1 MKKSL
6 YLIIILLLCNS
17 AIFSQAPKPA
27 NNFTLKGTI
36 TNHKIHLI
44 WLRYTTEYEKKVLFK
59 APVKNGS
66 FLFKGFIA
74 SPVYA
79 EFFFDNE
86 PRPRSDF
93 GFNML
98 FLSPGHMT
106 VSLVGDDAERT
117 KITGSVMQDEWEI
130 LNKQQK
136 PITALKVAFYTTP
149 NKPNLQK
156 DTTGNNIAYKK
167 TLDQANLYDEQ
178 LKQIDF
184 KFIKTHPDSYLS
196 PYLMENYFTEK
207 TLKLDSAEM
216 LYNSFTQQVK
226 NSIAGKKIGSKIA
239 AHRAS
244 ATGSFAPL
252 FSLKDIHGKTID
264 LKSFRGKNYVLLYFW
279 AGWCLPQ
286 KGEGPFLI
294 RTYNKYHGKGL
305 EVIGIS
311 QDFFERDWKK
321 AIVENHMGT
330 WHNILSRY
338 IQTRYNIEGMPPSIL
353 VLIDK
358 QGKIIDRY
366 IGDHVEWEK
375 TGDNER
381 ILIDLDKKLTEI
393 FGN

>member
-6 YLIIILLLCNS
+6 YLIIILLICNS
-17 AIFSQAPKPA
+17 AIYSQAPKPT

-36 TNHKIHLI
+36 ANHKIHLI
-44 WLRYTTEYEKKVLFK
+44 WLRYTTEHETKVLFK

-86 PRPRSDF
+86 PQPRSDF

-98 FLSPGHMT
+98 FLNPGNMT
-106 VSLVGDDAERT
+106 VSLVKDDTEHT
-117 KITGSVMQDEWEI
+117 KITGSVMQDDWDYLNTQKQPAIAARNNLDVEI
-130 LNKQQK
+130 NKIGAK
-136 PITALKVAFYTTP
+136 GNTP
-149 NKPNLQK
+149 ENHKAVEKLGDKK
-156 DTTGNNIAYKK
+156 DQFN
-167 TLDQANLYDEQ
+167 EQ

-184 KFIKTHPDSYLS
+184 TFIKTHPNSYLS
-196 PYLMENYFTEK
+196 PYLMDNYFIEK

-216 LYNSFTQQVK
+216 LYNSFTQRVK

-264 LKSFRGKNYVLLYFW
+264 LKSIRGKNYVLLYFW
-279 AGWCLPQ
+279 ASWCLPQ

-311 QDFFERDWKK
+311 QDLFERDWKK

-330 WHNILSRY
+330 WHNILSGY

-381 ILIDLDKKLTEI
+381 NLIDLDKKLTEI
-393 FGN
+393 FSN